1 VSAAGPF
8 DAVVAGGRTPGV
20 YRVSSAEPA
29 AALASRLVEVG
40 WVAPIIDGYA
50 VADRDAFLRA
60 CAAALRLPDWFGF
73 NWDALHDCLIDL
85 SWLDGAGQLV
95 LWEGAA
101 TLLDA
106 EPVSWRTA
114 CEVFTSAASVR
125 WALALSPLFL
135 AVRGVDDAALPVL

>member
-1 VSAAGPF
+1 VSPL

-20 YRVSSAEPA
+20 YRFSSAEPA
-29 AALASRLVEVG
+29 AALAERLVEAG

-50 VADRDAFLRA
+50 VADRDASLRA
-60 CAAALRLPDWFGF
+60 CADGLRLPGWFGH
-73 NWDALHDCLIDL
+73 NWDGLHDCLIDL
-85 SWLDGAGQLV
+85 SWLDAAGQLV

-106 EPVSWRTA
+106 DPASWRTA

-135 AVRGVDDAALPVL
+135 AVRGVDDEALPAL